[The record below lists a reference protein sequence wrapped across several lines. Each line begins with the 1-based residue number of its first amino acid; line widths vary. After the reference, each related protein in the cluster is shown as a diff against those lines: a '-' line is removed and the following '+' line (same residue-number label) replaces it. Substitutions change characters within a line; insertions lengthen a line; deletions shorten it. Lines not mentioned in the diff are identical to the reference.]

1 MELYNLVS
9 FLGMFVLM
17 GIAWLFSTDRKKMN
31 WHLIGWGLGLQILF
45 ALFIFVVPEGAK
57 LFLVIND
64 AVVLSLIQLLPVL
77 DSCLVPWLSLQV
89 LKDLLVLFSHF
100 KHFLLSSFSHPLW
113 RSSIF

>member
-45 ALFIFVVPEGAK
+45 VLFIFVVPEGAK

-64 AVVLSLIQLLPVL
+64 AVVMVL
-77 DSCLVPWLSLQV
+77 DSATAGVRFV
-89 LKDLLVLFSHF
+89 FG
-100 KHFLLSSFSHPLW
+100 PLAQPPGTEEIG
-113 RSSIF
+113 RASCRERV